1 MCAEARGR
9 KEPGPRGSGELEGAG
24 PGRPRR
30 EVGLWRESLSEGPA
44 LPGKQDGEGLLAR
57 DVHVSDSPTRC
68 SVPGSLPPGLAV
80 YLPRLH
86 PSAPRAARLPPGSS
100 DHAAASL
107 SDDHLQERRLH
118 SESLRGGPGVW
129 RVCCAWTCTLLCSY
143 LAEAP

>member
-1 MCAEARGR
+1 MCRGPGQEGARTAR
-9 KEPGPRGSGELEGAG
+9 ELEGDG

-68 SVPGSLPPGLAV
+68 SVPGPLPPGLAV

-118 SESLRGGPGVW
+118 SSH
-129 RVCCAWTCTLLCSY
+129 
-143 LAEAP
+143 